1 MSFTALIQCCTINL
15 YVLSCTAFAADPV
28 DALNQVE
35 FNAKAFA
42 KENLMAWC
50 IVPFDAAK
58 RTPEQRA
65 SMLRD
70 LGIKRFAYDY
80 RAEHIP
86 NFEREIAAL
95 KENGIE
101 LSAWWFPTVLN
112 DEAKMILS
120 LFEKHGLHP
129 QLWVMG
135 SGNENMSTS
144 DADAFAAKEAE
155 RIRTIAVEA
164 QRIGCKVGL
173 YNHGGWF
180 GKPENQLELIR
191 KVNMPNVGIV
201 FNLHHAHDQLDRLP
215 AVLAMLKP
223 HLMVVNINGMQT
235 DGERMGRKILPIGMG
250 DRDLEVLSAI
260 SQSGYEGPIG
270 ILNHTDEDARVR
282 LEQNLSGLE
291 SLVSKLSARKTTN

>member
-15 YVLSCTAFAADPV
+15 CVLSGTAFAADPV
-28 DALNQVE
+28 GTLHQVE

-42 KENLMAWC
+42 KDNLMAWC

-86 NFEREIAAL
+86 SFEREIAAL

-235 DGERMGRKILPIGMG
+235 DGERLGKKILPIGMG

-291 SLVSKLSARKTTN
+291 SLVSKLSARKTNN

>member
-15 YVLSCTAFAADPV
+15 CVLSGTAFAADPV
-28 DALNQVE
+28 GTLHQVE

-42 KENLMAWC
+42 KDNLMAWC

-86 NFEREIAAL
+86 SFEREIAAL

-144 DADAFAAKEAE
+144 DADAFAAKEVE
-155 RIRTIAVEA
+155 RIRSIAIEA

-235 DGERMGRKILPIGMG
+235 DGERLGKKILPIGMG

-291 SLVSKLSARKTTN
+291 SLVSKLSARKTNN